1 MLRLQNSA
9 EPGTMSQVGD
19 ADAGLRERVAGEDR
33 LTAVSHSRAGALSH
47 LPVQEV
53 GGEGGDSSQPAGP
66 TGPRA
71 PGFTVSSQGS
81 ATGPCNPASCDRCCP
96 PHQRPFL
103 LFNQTLQTSTHTG
116 PGSGKMTVSSGVH
129 ILPRNGA
136 VSPFSSTWGNAHQPL
151 HRGTPLRSALV
162 PLLWTLLGTGLCLWR
177 GVWKEVEGESFFRPS
192 LVGPKDHCQLFVFQT
207 PQFFLAAPCW
217 LWKFSRCFLLSTLLA
232 LVREEREEGRDT
244 ETERQS
250 GRHPKTHSDLVY
262 LSQPWAQGQT

>member
-1 MLRLQNSA
+1 MLQLQNSA

-53 GGEGGDSSQPAGP
+53 GEEGGDSSQPAGP

-116 PGSGKMTVSSGVH
+116 PGSGKNDS
-129 ILPRNGA
+129 
-136 VSPFSSTWGNAHQPL
+136 
-151 HRGTPLRSALV
+151 
-162 PLLWTLLGTGLCLWR
+162 LLWCSYSPPQRSSIPFLIHLG
-177 GVWKEVEGESFFRPS
+177 EHP
-192 LVGPKDHCQLFVFQT
+192 P
-207 PQFFLAAPCW
+207 A
-217 LWKFSRCFLLSTLLA
+217 ST
-232 LVREEREEGRDT
+232 
-244 ETERQS
+244 Q
-250 GRHPKTHSDLVY
+250 RHPTEIGPGAPTLDPPGDGVVSLAGS
-262 LSQPWAQGQT
+262 LEGG